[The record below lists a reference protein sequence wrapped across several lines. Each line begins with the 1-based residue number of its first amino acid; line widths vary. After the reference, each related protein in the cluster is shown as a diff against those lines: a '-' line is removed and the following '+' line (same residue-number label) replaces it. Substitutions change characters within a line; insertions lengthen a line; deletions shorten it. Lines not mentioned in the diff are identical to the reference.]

1 MYAVH
6 RLNFRLIGKLVQLAM
21 PAALILLVITMLQG
35 TEMGGANASR
45 WVRIP
50 ILGMSFQTSAFAS
63 LALLIWLAKWFSKS

>member
-50 ILGMSFQTSAFAS
+50 ILGMSFQTSA
-63 LALLIWLAKWFSKS
+63 LLR

>member
-21 PAALILLVITMLQG
+21 PAALVLLVITMFQG

-50 ILGMSFQTSAFAS
+50 ILGMSFQTSACFVSAVD
-63 LALLIWLAKWFSKS
+63 LARQVVFKV